1 MCLNSPGEQR
11 IADSK
16 LLKELVGLLSGNAV
30 GKYQA
35 TEKRNTT
42 TCVLGMNL
50 ASMSF
55 YRLELRES

>member
-1 MCLNSPGEQR
+1 VWLSSCAASWHGVTEYDIWGEILVPGNRE
-11 IADSK
+11 
-16 LLKELVGLLSGNAV
+16 E
-30 GKYQA
+30 
-35 TEKRNTT
+35 EHCT